1 MTLYLQWNL
10 SNLDTSVLN
19 REVSLIQRLLSTQ
32 MWHLGQTKV
41 SCLERCPY
49 REVPLYIHVYTCIY
63 RELVELLISH
73 GADVNLHGGCDG
85 WTPLFY
91 AAMAGHSDLVEF
103 LLAVGANSEVR
114 ITLHEG
120 IYTVHIEVHMYIL
133 TCIYKLALIVCI

>member
-1 MTLYLQWNL
+1 M
-10 SNLDTSVLN
+10 
-19 REVSLIQRLLSTQ
+19 
-32 MWHLGQTKV
+32 

-49 REVPLYIHVYTCIY
+49 FRGFLIERFHCTCIY

-120 IYTVHIEVHMYIL
+120 IYTVHIEVHYM
-133 TCIYKLALIVCI
+133 